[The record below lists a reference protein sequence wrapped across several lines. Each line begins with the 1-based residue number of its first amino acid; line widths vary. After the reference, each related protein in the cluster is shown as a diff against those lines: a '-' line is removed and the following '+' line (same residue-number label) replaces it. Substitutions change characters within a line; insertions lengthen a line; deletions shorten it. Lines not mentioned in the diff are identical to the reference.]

1 MIAPTL
7 LHPTAQGQV
16 TLDGRKT
23 AGQRNHRAGGHPL
36 IQYEAFGEDEDV
48 DRLIEVSRPARW
60 CCSSCCCWSAA
71 DAKPAMLKHEP
82 TLLFA
87 RSLAEEFGQD
97 THEYW
102 KQYTRRFGFVVRAA
116 TA

>member
-1 MIAPTL
+1 MM
-7 LHPTAQGQV
+7 Q
-16 TLDGRKT
+16 
-23 AGQRNHRAGGHPL
+23 
-36 IQYEAFGEDEDV
+36 
-48 DRLIEVSRPARW
+48 
-60 CCSSCCCWSAA
+60 
-71 DAKPAMLKHEP
+71 PAMLKHEP